1 MKTKADL
8 PNLHLLI
15 LLIFV
20 KSLFDAEEL
29 FEWFKE
35 KETVTCTVLI
45 CSLYRFK
52 GSCSLDVSVDLDN
65 KPGLESSLIKWKYE
79 MLFRTER
86 LKTKARRENCWLRH
100 DSVARFRLWPM
111 RKTRLNNAKT
121 RQLTLWHRIPDKPK
135 FQRRSF
141 SIAFLLPNT
150 SWSNFRPSRI
160 RCKQTWSPEIVL
172 SRPSSSRGNLTC
184 YLERI
189 TNVRF

>member
-1 MKTKADL
+1 M
-8 PNLHLLI
+8 
-15 LLIFV
+15 F
-20 KSLFDAEEL
+20 
-29 FEWFKE
+29 
-35 KETVTCTVLI
+35 
-45 CSLYRFK
+45 
-52 GSCSLDVSVDLDN
+52 VDLDN

-100 DSVARFRLWPM
+100 DSVVRFWLRPM
-111 RKTRLNNAKT
+111 FLFVVDNVKT

-141 SIAFLLPNT
+141 SIVFLLPNT
-150 SWSNFRPSRI
+150 LWSNFRPSRI

-184 YLERI
+184 YLEGT
-189 TNVRF
+189 TNIRLFLLFSNKRLIPKLYEMFAFFFHDLSI